1 MKNRLIWMVC
11 SLITLFAIGSASATQ
26 PAGSPNNYLALGD
39 SIVFGYITEAGYD
52 YYYPTN
58 FVGYGDWDSLAL
70 GLNLANGGCP
80 GETTGS
86 FLSRTAPDNGCRAYR
101 ALFPLHVIYPSV
113 NATQLT
119 YATTYLKQHTSVA
132 LVTIQLGANDILLLE
147 EQCNNDPTCIANGA
161 PQVFATAEANMTASL
176 AALRATGYSGPDHRP
191 ELLFARLLQ
200 PVRYRDH
207 RRPEPGDYRPG
218 ARVRCRSSRCVLGVR
233 GCVLE
238 SICRRPNVC
247 RRFAGAGQ
255 PPDQSANLRRPSQ
268 PVRPQ
273 TDGAG
278 RSRGISNA
286 PVTGRKSTATAPSQR
301 RRSGGRA
308 YDLQGA
314 PSEPGLLGWG
324 LSTNLTRGMIPI
336 RSRLLPVH
344 SDSISTMPFSPVR

>member
-176 AALRATGYSGPDHRP
+176 AALRATGYSGPIIVLNYYSP
-191 ELLFARLLQ
+191 
-200 PVRYRDH
+200 
-207 RRPEPGDYRPG
+207 DYSNQFDTEITEGLNQAITAPAPAYG
-218 ARVRCRSSRCVLGVR
+218 AVVADVFSAFEAASSN
-233 GCVLE
+233 
-238 SICRRPNVC
+238 P
-247 RRFAGAGQ
+247 FAGGQTCVAGLLAPANPQ
-255 PPDQSANLRRPSQ
+255 TSPPTCDDHPSQ
-268 PVRPQ
+268 YGHKLIAQVVAAAYQ
-273 TDGAG
+273 T
-278 RSRGISNA
+278 
-286 PVTGRKSTATAPSQR
+286 R
-301 RRSGGRA
+301 R
-308 YDLQGA
+308 
-314 PSEPGLLGWG
+314 
-324 LSTNLTRGMIPI
+324 
-336 RSRLLPVH
+336 
-344 SDSISTMPFSPVR
+344 